1 MATSRVQVVP
11 DVKKPTASRQER
23 AAQTRGRMLDA
34 AYDLFCEQGFR
45 ATTMG
50 GIAERAGVA
59 VQTLYFTFHTKD
71 ALLQEVHDRTVL
83 GDDPVPPP
91 QQPWHVAA
99 LSEPDGRRAL
109 ARIIEGVMAIQA
121 RVAPMIPV
129 FQAVSG
135 DAAGRVYRRGEDLR
149 RKGYEGLIHA
159 LAAKTPLRRGLT
171 EAKACDL
178 LFVVLGPE
186 LYRSLVLECGWS
198 QADWQAWATHAL
210 TRDLFGTEPDKNRPA

>member
-1 MATSRVQVVP
+1 VITSSRIQVVS
-11 DVKKPTASRQER
+11 DVKKPTVSRQER
-23 AAQTRGRMLDA
+23 AAVTRGRMLDA

-50 GIAERAGVA
+50 SIAERAGVA

-83 GDDPVPPP
+83 GDDPVPPA
-91 QQPWHVAA
+91 QQAWHVAA
-99 LSEPDGRRAL
+99 MAEPDGRRAL
-109 ARIIEGVMAIQA
+109 AQIIKGVRAIEA

-129 FQAVSG
+129 FQAVSA
-135 DAAGRVYRRGEDLR
+135 DAAGKVFRRGEELR
-149 RKGYEGLIHA
+149 RNGFEQLIDA
-159 LAAKTPLRRGLT
+159 LAAKTPLRPGLT
-171 EAKACDL
+171 RAKACDL

-198 QADWQAWATHAL
+198 QADWQAWATSAL
-210 TRDLFGTEPDKNRPA
+210 TRDLFGGEPGTS